1 MRLILHPSTCAA
13 TMNEPHIYQELGSYA
28 LEPLQPGERKLIG
41 VVFLFGLALLGGLF
55 FLQRWLPLGG

>member
-1 MRLILHPSTCAA
+1 MNPILRPSACAA
-13 TMNEPHIYQELGSYA
+13 PMNEPHIYQELGSHA

-41 VVFLFGLALLGGLF
+41 LVFLFGLALLGALF